1 VSTLA
6 WDAGAAS
13 ASPVRLIGVAA
24 TVPAAD
30 FAGTTG
36 PHWGAAQPHVA
47 RPEFR
52 YSDRMSGDIFRTWFD
67 GWGLS
72 DKIAVIASAVAF
84 LQFLALIA
92 TVFVMRR
99 TGQRQLRAYIVAGAT
114 DVDIH
119 GPENE
124 VSVSSVISIK
134 NTGQTPAHELSVVS
148 RTRLLAH
155 PIKMPFDFTLR
166 TGDDPSRTVL
176 GAGQDIE
183 SESPAEKPFT
193 GDEMMRAKNPEGGFR
208 IYTWGSVTYRDVF
221 GRKHYTNFC
230 SSLIFDERAA
240 LAHASEHHNDAN

>member
-1 VSTLA
+1 
-6 WDAGAAS
+6 
-13 ASPVRLIGVAA
+13 
-24 TVPAAD
+24 
-30 FAGTTG
+30 
-36 PHWGAAQPHVA
+36 
-47 RPEFR
+47 
-52 YSDRMSGDIFRTWFD
+52 MSNGMFGTWFD
-67 GWGLS
+67 GWSLS
-72 DKIAVIASAVAF
+72 DKIAVIASVVAF

-92 TVFVMRR
+92 TIYVMRR

-119 GPENE
+119 GPEHE
-124 VSVSSVISIK
+124 VYVSSKISIK

-148 RTRLLAH
+148 RTRLLEH
-155 PIKMPFDFTLR
+155 PIKVPFDFTLR

-183 SESPAEKPFT
+183 SDSPAELPFD

-230 SSLIFDERAA
+230 SSLIFQGRKAI
-240 LAHASEHHNDAN
+240 AHASEHHNDAS